1 MKRFFAVLVLI
12 LISLPVFSQIDVK
25 KGSFHKIQGFVM
37 TDKNDHYD
45 VNDAPM
51 SLIKITTE
59 NIDEEQ
65 RARFIFKGNAV
76 TDFDVQKKDGQTFLY
91 LSASA
96 TFIEIIHPDYGKTEY
111 WFPEDLCDFCG
122 YELVVVSKG
131 SDDDETPQINYLII
145 NTDQEN
151 AAIYIDGD
159 YVGDKEVSRS
169 FDIGTSHTWKIDCKL
184 YHTESG
190 EVTITSG
197 DAVEINKTL
206 RPAYGF
212 INVTSQPESD
222 AVVLINGE
230 RVGNTPYKS
239 DKMPS
244 GTYKVKLMKEM
255 YDPVEETYVINDG
268 KTTNADINM
277 SANYVNAT
285 LTTDADS
292 DIYLDNEFK
301 AKGNW
306 TGRVSLG
313 VHYAEARKV
322 NHKTSVQKIE
332 FKKGD
337 KTDVVLESPQPIN
350 GHLNINSTPMK
361 ADIYIDGKHYGTT
374 PKIITNILIG
384 NHKLRLEKE
393 GCATLT
399 KDIVVEEGKTLSL
412 NEKLSTGKEIV
423 VKTDKTGDKV
433 YVDDDYI
440 GDTPLTINLS
450 YGKHSIKAVRGNQT
464 ATKDIDVKIDNK
476 EVQEY
481 ILVFGKLIS
490 ITSDTKGDDIYVDG
504 EIVGQTPMDVDFSL
518 GEHEV
523 EVRRDKLYE
532 TKTINVSKDT
542 QASAYF
548 VPRKEPLEKYLD
560 RGVNFLTLNVTH
572 SVASQTSF
580 GLTYGQV
587 KKFGWFASVMTGLD
601 FTGFSTID
609 KSYNEVALTGESRS
623 SRLSVTAGLVARL
636 GDTPLY
642 AKAGAGYGMRIRAC
656 ETISGEFA
664 EYTPN
669 TYKGVELTA
678 GLQFNLNKLTL
689 GIDVLTTSFKYTEIK
704 LGIGVN
710 WN

>member
-1 MKRFFAVLVLI
+1 
-12 LISLPVFSQIDVK
+12 
-25 KGSFHKIQGFVM
+25 M

-122 YELVVVSKG
+122 YELVVVRKG

-159 YVGDKEVSRS
+159 YMGDKEASRS
-169 FDIGTSHTWKIDCKL
+169 FEIGSKHTWKIDCKL
-184 YHTESG
+184 YHSESG

-197 DAVEINKTL
+197 DAIEISKTL
-206 RPAYGF
+206 RPAYGY
-212 INVTSQPESD
+212 INVTTNPEMN
-222 AVVLINGE
+222 AVVFIDNE
-230 RVGNTPYKS
+230 RVGTTPYKS

-244 GTYKVKLMKEM
+244 GTYSVRIVKEM
-255 YDPVEETYVINDG
+255 YDAVENTFIIEDG
-268 KTTNADINM
+268 ATTLAEMNLSADFM
-277 SANYVNAT
+277 K
-285 LTTDADS
+285 LTVKADPDS
-292 DIYLDNEFK
+292 DIYIDSEY
-301 AKGNW
+301 KGKGEWNGEVLFG
-306 TGRVSLG
+306 T
-313 VHYAEARKV
+313 HYLEARKE
-322 NHKTSVQKIE
+322 NHKPAVMKVELDKNSTNE
-332 FKKGD
+332 F
-337 KTDVVLESPQPIN
+337 VLENPRPIT
-350 GHLNINSTPMK
+350 GHIDINTSPMK
-361 ADIYIDGKHYGTT
+361 ADIYLDGKHYGTT
-374 PKIITNILIG
+374 PKVVSNIIIG
-384 NHKLRLEKE
+384 VHKLKLEKDGYVALE
-393 GCATLT
+393 
-399 KDIVVEEGKTLSL
+399 KDIVVEEGEMLSL
-412 NEKLSTGKEIV
+412 NEKLLEDVKQQSTKQ
-423 VKTDKTGDKV
+423 KDDKV
-433 YVDDDYI
+433 K
-440 GDTPLTINLS
+440 S
-450 YGKHSIKAVRGNQT
+450 
-464 ATKDIDVKIDNK
+464 
-476 EVQEY
+476 
-481 ILVFGKLIS
+481 
-490 ITSDTKGDDIYVDG
+490 VDG
-504 EIVGQTPMDVDFSL
+504 
-518 GEHEV
+518 
-523 EVRRDKLYE
+523 
-532 TKTINVSKDT
+532 KTES
-542 QASAYF
+542 
-548 VPRKEPLEKYLD
+548 
-560 RGVNFLTLNVTH
+560 VNFLTLNAAY
-572 SVASQTSF
+572 SVAPQISF
-580 GLTYGQV
+580 GFTYGQV
-587 KKFGWFASVMTGLD
+587 KKIGWFASVMTGLD